1 MTPLYHQVFIH
12 PTISIGIAKIAF
24 GNTNASFE
32 WFLLAALHLYLLEDV
47 ACLEQLQPNSREEVT
62 ELLYLFH

>member
-12 PTISIGIAKIAF
+12 PTISIGIANTGF

-47 ACLEQLQPNSREEVT
+47 ACLE
-62 ELLYLFH
+62 